1 MARPAETVYLGR
13 DNAIDLTL
21 KVDGAAANLISVTRI
36 DLQAEDCSWSVTS
49 DDSPGA
55 FDWTANPGAGYLS
68 MVLGS
73 EAIPE
78 GVHRVQLVVY
88 DPTNTEGVVWSEFR
102 LTVTTACPPTP

>member
-36 DLQAEDCSWSVTS
+36 DLQAEDGSWAVNS
-49 DDSPGA
+49 DASPGA
-55 FDWTANPGAGYLS
+55 FDWTTDPAAGYLS
-68 MVLGS
+68 MMLGS

-88 DPTNTEGVVWSEFR
+88 DPSNTDGVVWAEFR
-102 LTVTTACPPTP
+102 LTVTTAAPSTP